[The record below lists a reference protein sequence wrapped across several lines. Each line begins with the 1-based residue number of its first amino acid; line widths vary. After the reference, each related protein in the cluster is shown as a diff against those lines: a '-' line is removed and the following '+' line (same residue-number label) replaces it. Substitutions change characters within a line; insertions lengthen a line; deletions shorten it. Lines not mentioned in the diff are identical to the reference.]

1 MHSVKTIAC
10 VKVGSLKDP
19 DEKKRGRVGVVDMPE
34 QEVGDEDVK
43 IKIAYCSICGSDPH
57 VIEGIFGLTPP
68 FGLGHEVSGTVVELG
83 KNATKKGLKIGDK
96 VAGNFLKFCG
106 TCYYCR
112 NGKEQFCEH
121 AVNRPCM
128 AKFVVW
134 HESQVCKVP
143 DEMSLEKA
151 CLLEPVAIAVRIADK
166 TNIKIGQRVAISGGG
181 PIGLLTLQALKMSGA
196 TSLTLIEPIENRR
209 KLGLELGAD
218 DIIDPV
224 KQNVIEEGHKITDGI
239 GFDVVIE
246 ASGSPKAAHAA
257 CEIAARG
264 GTVLYVAMFPASYEM
279 PVNLYDKYYWRE
291 LTVSGIFVAPY
302 SFPRALQI
310 LPRFNLDPFISKIF
324 TIDQA
329 EEAFAA
335 QVTGKYIKI
344 LIKCND
350 F

>member
-1 MHSVKTIAC
+1 MKTVAC
-10 VKVGSLKDP
+10 MKVGSLKDP
-19 DEKKRGRVGVVDMPE
+19 DETKTGRVGVIDMPE

-43 IKIAYCSICGSDPH
+43 IRIAYCAICGSDPH
-57 VIEGIFGLTPP
+57 VIEGVFGLEPP
-68 FGLGHEVSGTVVELG
+68 FGLGHEVSGTIVELG
-83 KNATKKGLKIGDK
+83 KNATKRGLKIGDK

-106 TCYYCR
+106 TCYHCR
-112 NGKEQFCEH
+112 NGMEQFCEH

-128 AKFVVW
+128 AEYVVW

-143 DEMSLEKA
+143 DDMSMEKA

-166 TNIKIGQRVAISGGG
+166 TNIKIGQTVAISGGG
-181 PIGLLTLQALKMSGA
+181 PIGLLTLQAMKMFGA
-196 TSLTLIEPIENRR
+196 TSLTLIEPIESRQ

-218 DIIDPV
+218 HIIDPV
-224 KQNVIEEGHKITDGI
+224 KQDVIEEGKKITNGL

-246 ASGSPKAAHAA
+246 ASGSPKAALAA

-264 GTVLYVAMFPASYEM
+264 GTVLYVAMFPVNYDM
-279 PVNLYDKYYWRE
+279 PFNLYDKCYWRE

-310 LPRFNLDPFISKIF
+310 LPRFNLNPFVSKIF
-324 TIDQA
+324 TINRV

-335 QVTGKYIKI
+335 QVTGEYTKI

-350 F
+350 I